1 MIRGVLFDLGGTL
14 LEVPEPAEIIVMVLE
29 ENGILKDLQEVSS
42 AVATA
47 EASFTGNEFIGKE
60 HWIEWN
66 RRVLSHLG
74 ISSARTDLASH
85 IDSSWWSRAKVS
97 LYPDVIPLLNELKS
111 RGIKMGAVTNGVSS
125 DLPYLVDDV
134 GLGDYLEVKVS
145 SDLAGRRK
153 PSPRIFLH
161 ASKEIGLPPSDILF
175 VGDEEELDYKP
186 SESVGMTPVL
196 ISRKKPAPLV
206 RNAISDLGEIIKFL

>member
-14 LEVPEPAEIIVMVLE
+14 LKVPEPAEIIASLLE
-29 ENGILKDLQEVSS
+29 EKGILKDLQEVSS
-42 AVATA
+42 AVTTA

-66 RRVLSHLG
+66 RRVLSNLG
-74 ISSARTDLASH
+74 ISPGRLDLASH
-85 IDSSWWSRAKVS
+85 IDSNWWLRAKVS
-97 LYPDVIPLLNELKS
+97 LYPDVLPLLNELKS
-111 RGIKMGAVTNGVSS
+111 REIKMGGVTNGVSS
-125 DLPYLVDDV
+125 DLPYLIDDV
-134 GLGDYLEVKVS
+134 GLGDYLEVRVS

-206 RNAISDLGEIIKFL
+206 KNAISDLGDILKFL